1 MDHLILGLNSDA
13 SVRGLKG
20 PSRPVVNQEDRARV
34 LCSLESVDAVIIFEE
49 NTPIK
54 LIQKIR
60 PDLLIKGSD
69 YKVHEVVGNKEV
81 KKWGGKVELVELLAG
96 RSSSNIIKKMS

>member
-34 LCSLESVDAVIIFEE
+34 LCSLESVDSVIIFEE

-69 YKVHEVVGNKEV
+69 YKVHEVVGKLDGLVRTPNKP
-81 KKWGGKVELVELLAG
+81 
-96 RSSSNIIKKMS
+96 